1 MFNNENNTEINT
13 GNGFIDIKSSTI
25 VKLNEMFIVQTEEG
39 AVGLKVEIIADFNA
53 IEPKYHEVFLNVLSA
68 KYLNRVFGP
77 NPLIL
82 NFVVIFGA
90 KINSTISKRV
100 IFKRNI
106 KNKLL

>member
-39 AVGLKVEIIADFNA
+39 AVGLRVEIIADFNA

-68 KYLNRVFGP
+68 KYLNRVSFGD
-77 NPLIL
+77 NPFSECKP
-82 NFVVIFGA
+82 FVKRKWYQFWKY
-90 KINSTISKRV
+90 KITV
-100 IFKRNI
+100 
-106 KNKLL
+106 